1 MGTIF
6 YRRILFPFFNNKKM
20 FMYRI
25 IKSIILIAIISIGSC
40 TDVASQGFSNPISTY
55 LPDDFP
61 DPSVVYHQGNYYGV
75 HSENGSTEIWV
86 YKYNKLQ
93 DLFFKGIKKMVFAA
107 PRNSTN
113 SEAIWA
119 PRLQYIRGNWYIYYT
134 ASYGGKVENH
144 RMFALEGNSQD
155 PQGSYY
161 DLGTIAADNTNFLAI
176 DGMVVVKPTDGSLY
190 FVWSG
195 AAKLPQQNIYIA
207 PMDDPTYISGPAV
220 MISGSNASWE
230 NPVHESPDFIYK
242 NGKSILSYST
252 GELLN
257 PGPAGYKTGTLTNV
271 DGNYLSSRSWVK
283 SSGSVFEYYSGAD
296 GEVYAPGAT
305 RFIKSP
311 DGTEDW
317 LVYHAKHFND
327 HNYNREYRAQK
338 FTWDANDNPLFAH
351 PIPSGVIMPVPS
363 GEESLLPNIIS
374 GGSYKITARSSSLAL
389 TVRSGSSQPG
399 VKIEQRSFTGSE
411 NQNWVITNLDNGYFK
426 IISRNSELAL
436 GVTNSSINSG
446 ATLEQ
451 QTYTGQDNQQWKIS
465 NLGNRYHVITSK
477 FSQKCMDVTGNV
489 VTEGTVINQ
498 WPYLGGFNQQWA
510 LVATTLSN
518 PSFDLKNSVN
528 IYPNPTSDTLFVEF
542 NELGK
547 NISYEILDVAGKTI
561 YHNSTAL
568 EAKMLEINV
577 SSLGSGTY
585 FLKLKSDN
593 IVSTKKFI
601 KQ

>member
-1 MGTIF
+1 MSTHRLIQSL
-6 YRRILFPFFNNKKM
+6 ILFTV
-20 FMYRI
+20 
-25 IKSIILIAIISIGSC
+25 LSIGTC
-40 TDVASQGFSNPISTY
+40 TNVVSQGFANPISPY
-55 LPDDFP
+55 GPDDFP
-61 DPSVVYHQGNYYGV
+61 DPSVVYYEGNYYGV
-75 HSENGSTEIWV
+75 HSEKGSTEIWV
-86 YKYNKLQ
+86 YKYNTLK
-93 DLFFKGIKKMVFAA
+93 DLFFKGTKAMVFVA
-107 PRNSTN
+107 PKNSIN

-119 PRLQYIRGNWYIYYT
+119 PRLQYIQGNWYIYYT

-144 RMFALEGNSQD
+144 RMFALEGNTQD

-161 DLGTIAADNTNFLAI
+161 DLSTISADNTNFYAI
-176 DGMVVVKPTDGSLY
+176 DGMVIVKPTDGSLY

-195 AAKLPQQNIYIA
+195 TSKFPQQNIYIA
-207 PMDDPTYISGPAV
+207 PMGDPTYINGPAV
-220 MISGSNASWE
+220 MISGNTANWE

-257 PGPAGYKTGTLTNV
+257 PGPAGYKTGTLTNT

-283 SSGSVFEYYSGAD
+283 SSGPVFEYYSGPD

-327 HNYNREYRAQK
+327 NNYNREYRAQK
-338 FTWDANDNPLFAH
+338 FTWDANDVPLFER

-363 GEESLLPNIIS
+363 GDESLAAAITS
-374 GGSYKITARSSSLAL
+374 GESYKIVARNSSLAL
-389 TVRSGSSQPG
+389 TVKSSSSQPG
-399 VKIEQRSFTGSE
+399 AQIEQRSFTGSD
-411 NQNWVITNLDNGYFK
+411 NQNWVITNLGNGYYK
-426 IISRNSELAL
+426 IISKNSGLAL
-436 GVTNSSINSG
+436 AITNSSMDKG
-446 ATLEQ
+446 ATLDQ
-451 QTYTGQDNQQWKIS
+451 QTYSGQDHQLWKIS

-489 VTEGTVINQ
+489 VTEGAIIHQ
-498 WPYLGGFNQQWA
+498 WPFLGGFNQQWA
-510 LVATTLSN
+510 LVNTTLSDA
-518 PSFDLKNSVN
+518 SFDLENSLT
-528 IYPNPTSDTLFVEF
+528 IYPNPTNDTLFVEF

-547 NISYEILDVAGKTI
+547 NVSYEILDVTGKTI

-577 SSLGSGTY
+577 SSLCAGTY

-593 IVSTKKFI
+593 IFSTKKFI
-601 KQ
+601 KD